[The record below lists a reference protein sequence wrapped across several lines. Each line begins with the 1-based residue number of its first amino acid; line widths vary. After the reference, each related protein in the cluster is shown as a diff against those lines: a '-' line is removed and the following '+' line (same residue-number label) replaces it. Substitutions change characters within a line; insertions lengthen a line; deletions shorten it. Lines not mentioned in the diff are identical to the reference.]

1 LGSSE
6 TPADFLPRAGTRSA
20 NIMRS
25 WVIAMGDF
33 RLPASVSSSRWRYN
47 SNPGNLRNLTDSLA
61 KSNPDAETGIS

>member
-1 LGSSE
+1 
-6 TPADFLPRAGTRSA
+6 
-20 NIMRS
+20 MRS